1 MSACQTP
8 LLPTHGFPFVT
19 GKRLCKNIGQE
30 TDATIT
36 KYKELLDGLMQ
47 SFRDR
52 AVRDTHITVQ
62 ETHAIVNQTHIAVDQ
77 IIEELRQLGKLGL
90 AF

>member
-1 MSACQTP
+1 MCQLVKHHYF
-8 LLPTHGFPFVT
+8 LLTGFHVT
-19 GKRLCKNIGQE
+19 RKRLRKDIGQE
-30 TDATIT
+30 TDAMIA
-36 KYKELLDGLMQ
+36 KYKEMLDGLMQ
-47 SFRDR
+47 SLRDR

-77 IIEELRQLGKLGL
+77 IIEDLHQLGKLGL